1 MSVRL
6 IASAADRRLLDE
18 SRGTRAM
25 TWIMAIMLFLTVLA
39 AALGL
44 GTLDAASLLDRQL
57 AGRLTVQIVEPVEAQ
72 RTAQTAQALA
82 VLRASPE
89 VARATEVDRD
99 KLATLLRPWL
109 GADGADPDLPIPAM
123 IDVDLVPNFGGASDP
138 AVARVA
144 ERVRAVAPAARV
156 DRHESW
162 MSPVRDFMGMVTLL
176 AGGLVLLMAAATA
189 AVVILAARSGLETHR
204 DTIEVLHMLGSTDVQ
219 VARLFQ
225 RRIALDTLIGG
236 LLGTGLA
243 IGVVGLIGWQLAGL
257 GSGLLNGLTLATR
270 DWIVLGGMP
279 IAFALLATFAARQAV
294 LGTLG
299 RYL

>member
-1 MSVRL
+1 MSVKV
-6 IASAADRRLLDE
+6 IATAADRRLLDE

-44 GTLDAASLLDRQL
+44 GTLGAAALLDRQL
-57 AGRLTVQIVEPVEAQ
+57 AGRLTVQIVEPVESKRLDQTQ
-72 RTAQTAQALA
+72 RALA
-82 VLRASPE
+82 VLRTVPA
-89 VARATEVDRD
+89 VTRATEVDRG
-99 KLATLLRPWL
+99 KLTTLLRPWL

-123 IDVDLVPNFGGASDP
+123 IDVDLGTASDA
-138 AVARVA
+138 AVARV
-144 ERVRAVAPAARV
+144 RAGVLSVAPSARI

-162 MSPVRDFMGMVTLL
+162 MSPVRSFMGLVTVL
-176 AGGLVLLMAAATA
+176 AAGLVLLMATATA
-189 AVVILAARSGLETHR
+189 AVVVLAARAGLETHR

-236 LLGTGLA
+236 VLGTILA
-243 IGVVGLIGWQLAGL
+243 VGVVLLVGWQLTTL
-257 GSGLLNGLTLATR
+257 GSDLLGGLSLGTR
-270 DWIVLGGMP
+270 DWVVLAALPFG
-279 IAFALLATFAARQAV
+279 FALLATLAARQAV
-294 LGTLG
+294 LGALR

>member
-1 MSVRL
+1 M

-39 AALGL
+39 GALGL
-44 GTLDAASLLDRQL
+44 GTLGAAALLDRQL
-57 AGRLTVQIVEPVEAQ
+57 AGRLTVQIVEPVEAK
-72 RTAQTAQALA
+72 RLDQTARALA
-82 VLRASPE
+82 ALRATPE
-89 VARATEVDRD
+89 VKRAVEVDRA

-123 IDVDLVPNFGGASDP
+123 IDVDLGVASDS
-138 AVARVA
+138 ALARVSDA
-144 ERVRAVAPAARV
+144 VRSVAPSARI

-162 MSPVRDFMGMVTLL
+162 MSPVRDFMAMVTWL
-176 AGGLVLLMAAATA
+176 ALALVLLMAAATA

-204 DTIEVLHMLGSTDVQ
+204 ETIEVLHMLGSTDVQ

-225 RRIALDTLIGG
+225 RRIAIDTLLGGMIG
-236 LLGTGLA
+236 TVVA
-243 IGVVGLIGWQLAGL
+243 IGVIVLLGMQLSALGSDLLAGL
-257 GSGLLNGLTLATR
+257 SLSLR
-270 DWIVLGGMP
+270 DWIALAALP
-279 IAFALLATFAARQAV
+279 IAFAVLATLAARQAV

>member
-18 SRGTRAM
+18 ARGTRVM
-25 TWIMAIMLFLTVLA
+25 RSIMAIMLFLTVLA

-44 GTLDAASLLDRQL
+44 GTLGAAALLDRQL
-57 AGRLTVQIVEPVEAQ
+57 AGRLTVQIVEPVESK
-72 RTAQTAQALA
+72 RLDETAKALA
-82 VLRASPE
+82 VLRSTPE
-89 VARATEVDRD
+89 VTRATQVDRA
-99 KLATLLRPWL
+99 KLADLLRPWL
-109 GADGADPDLPIPAM
+109 GSDATDPDLPIPAM
-123 IDVDLVPNFGGASDP
+123 IDVDLGVAGDA
-138 AVARVA
+138 AVAHVTA
-144 ERVRAVAPAARV
+144 AVRAVAPSARV

-162 MSPVRDFMGMVTLL
+162 MSPVRDFMAVLTGL

-189 AVVILAARSGLETHR
+189 AVVILAARAGLETHR
-204 DTIEVLHMLGSTDVQ
+204 ATIEVLHMLGSTDVQ

-236 LLGTGLA
+236 VVGTVCAL
-243 IGVVGLIGWQLAGL
+243 GVVAGVGWQLGTL
-257 GSGLLNGLTLATR
+257 GSDLLGGLTLGTR
-270 DWIVLGGMP
+270 DWILLGALP
-279 IAFALLATFAARQAV
+279 VAFALLAVFAARQAV

>member
-25 TWIMAIMLFLTVLA
+25 SWIMAIMLFLTVLA
-39 AALGL
+39 GALGL
-44 GTLDAASLLDRQL
+44 GTLGAAALLDRQL
-57 AGRLTVQIVEPVEAQ
+57 AGRLTVQIVEPVEAKRADQ
-72 RTAQTAQALA
+72 AAQALA

-89 VARATEVDRD
+89 VTRAVEVDHA

-123 IDVDLVPNFGGASDP
+123 IDVDLGVASDA
-138 AVARVA
+138 AVARVSDA
-144 ERVRAVAPAARV
+144 VRAAAPSARI

-162 MSPVRDFMGMVTLL
+162 MSPVRDFMGMVTWL
-176 AGGLVLLMAAATA
+176 AAGLVLLMAAATA
-189 AVVILAARSGLETHR
+189 AVVILAARAGLETHR

-225 RRIALDTLIGG
+225 RRIALDTLLGGVIG
-236 LLGTGLA
+236 TVLA
-243 IGVVGLIGWQLAGL
+243 LGVVALVGLQLAALGSDLLAGL
-257 GSGLLNGLTLATR
+257 SLTTR
-270 DWIVLGGMP
+270 DWIVLGGLP